1 MRIHVF
7 SNLIRIVF
15 NTFSAITIIM
25 TTFYILLS
33 LCINSYFPLNV
44 IFVALIIFIAKLL
57 LEFCIVI
64 LNRRG
69 KRGVA
74 FSKSCISYNGKKYPL
89 YNISFK
95 YLTFQLSFLQTDLVL
110 PQLVISIPDDHN
122 IICYIN
128 KRQLN
133 ALKNEMGYEIKVV

>member
-1 MRIHVF
+1 MLLRC
-7 SNLIRIVF
+7 LIKSVWLPFDIAC
-15 NTFSAITIIM
+15 TFTSFDKYQKA
-25 TTFYILLS
+25 S
-33 LCINSYFPLNV
+33 L
-44 IFVALIIFIAKLL
+44 AKLL

-74 FSKSCISYNGKKYPL
+74 FSKNCISYNGKKYPL

-95 YLTFQLSFLQTDLVL
+95 YLTFQLSFLQAHLVV

-133 ALKNEMGYEIKVV
+133 ALKNEMGYEIKVVY